1 MLFSLTGFLVTGWF
15 LSRAFVMTLFLLGG
29 MVEIVYEMALQRGM
43 IVPRMRLARTLPYAG
58 GLAFILVLI
67 MYITLRV
74 LNLTH

>member
-1 MLFSLTGFLVTGWF
+1 
-15 LSRAFVMTLFLLGG
+15 
-29 MVEIVYEMALQRGM
+29 MALQRGM